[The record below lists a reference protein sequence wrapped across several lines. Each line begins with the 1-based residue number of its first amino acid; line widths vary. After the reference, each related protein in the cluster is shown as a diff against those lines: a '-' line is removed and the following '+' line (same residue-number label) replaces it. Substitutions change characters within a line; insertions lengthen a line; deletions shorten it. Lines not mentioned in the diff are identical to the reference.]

1 MNANKT
7 PAKTTNF
14 VINRSLDTDEGN
26 WFAKVGKNEVGEKA
40 IIFFQKDQKLSLGMK
55 LALLTG
61 SVKKGEDVAKN
72 YLKEL
77 ELPDEYIFNVQGQK
91 LLKQRFS
98 EIEANTRGS
107 KILTHEKIITSE
119 KSDATEDVR
128 VKITVKTKEYE
139 TAKNE
144 FCKDL
149 YAVFD
154 AKREGPKAE
163 GKKQDLLMYA
173 SVFDYLH
180 GSETKAS
187 GLILESMILIL
198 KSNYDRIQKD
208 PNNDSTD
215 FKHKETIQKI
225 LGKYEEDRKAKTNF
239 LGKYEEDRKAK
250 TNLKDLR
257 DLQTNPNLDIARKN
271 LRKFR

>member
-61 SVKKGEDVAKN
+61 SVKKGEEVAKN

-107 KILTHEKIITSE
+107 KILTHEKQSP
-119 KSDATEDVR
+119 
-128 VKITVKTKEYE
+128 
-139 TAKNE
+139 AKNPT
-144 FCKDL
+144 
-149 YAVFD
+149 
-154 AKREGPKAE
+154 RPR
-163 GKKQDLLMYA
+163 MYA
-173 SVFDYLH
+173 
-180 GSETKAS
+180 
-187 GLILESMILIL
+187 
-198 KSNYDRIQKD
+198 
-208 PNNDSTD
+208 
-215 FKHKETIQKI
+215 
-225 LGKYEEDRKAKTNF
+225 
-239 LGKYEEDRKAK
+239 
-250 TNLKDLR
+250 
-257 DLQTNPNLDIARKN
+257 
-271 LRKFR
+271 

>member
-7 PAKTTNF
+7 SANTTNF
-14 VINRSLDTDEGN
+14 VINRSLDKDEGN

-77 ELPDEYIFNVQGQK
+77 GLPVKYIFNVQGQQ

-98 EIEANTRGS
+98 EIEANTRRS
-107 KILTHEKIITSE
+107 KILTHEKTITSE
-119 KSDATEDVR
+119 KFDATEDVR

-154 AKREGPKAE
+154 AKWEGPKAE
-163 GKKQDLLMYA
+163 GKKQNLLTYA

-180 GSETKAS
+180 GSETKAT
-187 GLILESMILIL
+187 GFELEGMILIL
-198 KSNYDRIQKD
+198 KGSYNRIKD
-208 PNNDSTD
+208 DLNTDSPA
-215 FKHKETIQKI
+215 FKHKETILEI
-225 LGKYEEDRKAKTNF
+225 LGKYEEDCKAK
-239 LGKYEEDRKAK
+239 K
-250 TNLKDLR
+250 
-257 DLQTNPNLDIARKN
+257 I
-271 LRKFR
+271 

>member
-61 SVKKGEDVAKN
+61 SVKKGEEVAKN

-107 KILTHEKIITSE
+107 KILTHEKTITSE

-154 AKREGPKAE
+154 AKWEGPKAE
-163 GKKQDLLMYA
+163 GKKQNLLMYA

-180 GSETKAS
+180 GSETKAT

-198 KSNYDRIQKD
+198 KGNYDRIQKD
-208 PNNDSTD
+208 SNNDSTD

-225 LGKYEEDRKAKTNF
+225 LGKYEEDC
-239 LGKYEEDRKAK
+239 KAK

-257 DLQTNPNLDIARKN
+257 DLQTNPNLDIALKN
-271 LRKFR
+271 LDKFG